1 MLSAADGSQG
11 VALALAHRPEL
22 VLIDMQL
29 PDFDGFEVLRRVRA
43 APNGAALR
51 CIALSANAMPQ
62 DIERALAAGFADYWT
77 KPIDFKRFLAGLDAA
92 FAIAPQ
98 AG

>member
-1 MLSAADGSQG
+1 MSTAVVAARSGWERF
-11 VALALAHRPEL
+11 AAMAA
-22 VLIDMQL
+22 
-29 PDFDGFEVLRRVRA
+29 EVLRRVRA

-62 DIERALAAGFADYWT
+62 DIERALAAGFADCWT